1 MYTPPRRL
9 HICVSKFL
17 FLFNSV
23 EGSNAEKFDSCGGHA
38 DQMKVYHYHK
48 SPTEGCG
55 ETYTGETDQ
64 FIGKIKQKAVVTVT
78 LVKFIS

>member
-1 MYTPPRRL
+1 
-9 HICVSKFL
+9 
-17 FLFNSV
+17 
-23 EGSNAEKFDSCGGHA
+23 
-38 DQMKVYHYHK
+38 MKVYHYHK

-78 LVKFIS
+78 LLEFTS